1 MLKTH
6 ERTFSLLQRV
16 ADGVVV
22 GLSLAAAYY
31 IRFNLMHDGE
41 KGLGL
46 FFLKLSPGLIAL
58 TLYFCAKLGLY
69 RSYRFNS
76 RSNEILSLFKANTLA
91 TLTFIL
97 FLYFIAPARVSR
109 ITLVLYFAISQVAL
123 ITLRLCVRNFLRV
136 LRKRGYNLRHVLL
149 VGNGPQMGNYIE
161 TVKLFK
167 DSGIR
172 FLGWIE
178 ANLDLARKFE
188 IPVLNDSMEEARQ
201 KFNPD
206 TIVLGYAGKDSDKV
220 EALLKKSYNDV
231 VPLQVL
237 PDLSF
242 SFIGHEIEDFAG
254 VPLLTMN
261 QPKLN
266 TIDLILK
273 RAFDFSLSFVGLIL
287 ISPLLILLALLVKLS
302 SPGPF
307 FFGQKRMGLDGKTFT
322 MWKFRTMKM
331 AAPGEDAKEWS
342 NPNNPRKTR
351 VGSLLR
357 KTSLDELP
365 QIWNVVVGD
374 MSLVGPRPEQ
384 PFFVEKFKHEIPLYM
399 LRHKMK
405 AGITGWAQVNGWRG
419 DTSLNKR
426 IECDIY
432 YIKNWSLWL
441 DIKILFLTFW
451 KGLLSKNAY

>member
-1 MLKTH
+1 K
-6 ERTFSLLQRV
+6 
-16 ADGVVV
+16 
-22 GLSLAAAYY
+22 
-31 IRFNLMHDGE
+31 I
-41 KGLGL
+41 
-46 FFLKLSPGLIAL
+46 SPGLIAL
-58 TLYFCAKLGLY
+58 TLYFFAKHGLY

-76 RSNEILSLFKANTLA
+76 RYNEILSLFQANTLA
-91 TLTFIL
+91 ILTFIL
-97 FLYFIAPARVSR
+97 FLYFIAPTRVSR
-109 ITLVLYFAISQVAL
+109 ITLLLYFVISQIAL

-136 LRKRGYNLRHVLL
+136 LRKRGHNLRHVLL
-149 VGNGPQMGNYIE
+149 VGNGPQMRNYIE

-172 FLGWIE
+172 FIGWIE
-178 ANLDLARKFE
+178 ANSDLAAIFE
-188 IPVLNDSMEEARQ
+188 IHILHDSVEEARK

-206 TIVLGYAGKDSDKV
+206 TIVLGFAGKDSDRV

-273 RAFDFSLSFVGLIL
+273 RGFDFLLSFVGLL
-287 ISPLLILLALLVKLS
+287 VISPLLAFLAILVKIS

-307 FFGQKRMGLDGKTFT
+307 FFGQMRMGLDGNTFT

-331 AAPGEDAKEWS
+331 AKEGEDSKEWS
-342 NPNNPRKTR
+342 NPNNPRKTKI
-351 VGSLLR
+351 GSFLR

-384 PFFVEKFKHEIPLYM
+384 PFFVEKFKHQIPLYM

-405 AGITGWAQVNGWRG
+405 AGMTGWAQVNGWRG

-451 KGLLSKNAY
+451 KGLLNKNAY